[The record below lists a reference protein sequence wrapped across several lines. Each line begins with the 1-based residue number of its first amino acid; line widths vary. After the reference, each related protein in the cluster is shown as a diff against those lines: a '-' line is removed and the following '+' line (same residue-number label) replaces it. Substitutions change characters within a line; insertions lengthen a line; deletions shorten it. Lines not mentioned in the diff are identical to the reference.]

1 MTNISKKTLATA
13 QLTIFSA
20 IILLLAFTPFVGYIP
35 LGFTR
40 ATIVHIPVIIGSIVL
55 GSKKGAFLGTL
66 FGFTSLI
73 MATFQPTV
81 TSFAFS
87 PFYSVEGIN
96 GNFFSLIIC
105 FVPRI
110 LVGII
115 PFYVFSFLNERLNSK
130 KRGQSISLSI
140 AGIAGSLTNT
150 LLVMNLIYF
159 FFKDSFALVNRV
171 EVSALYSLIL
181 SLIGIN
187 GIPEAIVA
195 AILTT
200 LITTPLLTLRKQ
212 QQLG

>member
-1 MTNISKKTLATA
+1 M
-13 QLTIFSA
+13 
-20 IILLLAFTPFVGYIP
+20 
-35 LGFTR
+35 
-40 ATIVHIPVIIGSIVL
+40 L

>member
-20 IILLLAFTPFVGYIP
+20 ITLLLAFTPFVGYIP

-55 GSKKGAFLGTL
+55 GPKKGAFLGTL

-87 PFYSVEGIN
+87 PFYSVGGIN

-110 LVGII
+110 LVGVI
-115 PFYVFSFLNERLNSK
+115 PFYVFSFLDRRLNSK

-159 FFKDSFALVNRV
+159 FFKDSFALVNHV
-171 EVSALYSLIL
+171 EVSALYRLIL

-195 AILTT
+195 AILTA

-212 QQLG
+212 RQLG